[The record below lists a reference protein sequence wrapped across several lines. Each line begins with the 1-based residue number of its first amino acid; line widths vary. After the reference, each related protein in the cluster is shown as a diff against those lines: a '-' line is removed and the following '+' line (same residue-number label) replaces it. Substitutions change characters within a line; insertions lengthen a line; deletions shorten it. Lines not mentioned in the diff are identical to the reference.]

1 MSSESTDDDRPLA
14 ESPGDAG
21 FVPRREQPDPP
32 RDRLLIEEAPDEEAV
47 PLDVLFVGGGPAGL
61 AGAIE
66 LSRLSEQA
74 GGQLADL
81 EVGVLEKSERL
92 GDHCL
97 SGAVV
102 VPGPF
107 RELFPDT
114 ADEELPFRRP
124 VPEDRVYFLP
134 GEGSRIRVPPP
145 PSMRNEGNW
154 VASICEI
161 VRWMGER
168 AEERGV
174 NVFTGFPADGLLVD
188 GGRVR
193 GARTTPS
200 GLDREGEPGSG
211 HVPAMDVSA
220 RTTVLAEGT
229 RGVLTE
235 ALLDWQDVGR
245 ENPQIYSLGVKELWR
260 PARPLDSVIHTLGW
274 PLPNDV
280 FGGSFMYPMAD
291 DLVALG
297 LVAAL
302 DYPERDFD
310 THAALQRMK
319 SHPLFA
325 EHLEGG
331 EILEWGGKT
340 IPEGGY
346 WSVPDRLHAPGA
358 LVAGDAAG
366 FVNVPALKGIHY
378 AVKSGVL
385 SARATF
391 RALQQEEEPGAE
403 ALSDYDRMVEESII
417 GRDLWTTR
425 NTRLAFRSGLYAGG
439 AKAALMELTGGRFPS
454 ARIDVPAD
462 ADVPRRPGGEIAYEA
477 DGEYTIDKVEGV
489 YRAGNTTRDDIPS
502 HLVVGEDVSPEAA
515 AFYEHMCPAG
525 VYEREGDRLVVNA
538 PNCIDCKATDVLGPR
553 WTPREGGSGPSYERM

>member
-1 MSSESTDDDRPLA
+1 MNSQPSDDGTPLSESTGGG
-14 ESPGDAG
+14 E
-21 FVPRREQPDPP
+21 FVPSREQPELP
-32 RDRLLIEEAPDEEAV
+32 RDRLLIDEAPDDEAV

-66 LSRLSEQA
+66 LARLSEQA
-74 GGQLADL
+74 DGELGDL
-81 EVGVLEKSERL
+81 EIGVLEKSDRL

-114 ADEELPFRRP
+114 ADEELPFRQP

-134 GEGSRIRVPPP
+134 NEGTRFRVPTP

-193 GARTTPS
+193 GVRTTPS
-200 GLDREGEPGSG
+200 GLDRDGEPGSG
-211 HVPAMDVSA
+211 YMPAMDVSA

-229 RGVLTE
+229 RGALTE

-245 ENPQIYSLGVKELWR
+245 QNPQIYSLGVKELWR
-260 PARPLDSVIHTLGW
+260 PGRPLDSVIHTLGW

-280 FGGSFMYPMAD
+280 FGGSFMYPLDD

-325 EHLEGG
+325 EYLEGG

-385 SARATF
+385 SARAIF
-391 RALQQEEEPGAE
+391 RALQEEDEPGAE
-403 ALSDYDRMVEESII
+403 ILSDYDRMVEESII
-417 GRDLWTTR
+417 GRDLWRTR

-439 AKAALMELTGGRFPS
+439 VRAALMELTGGRFPGG
-454 ARIDVPAD
+454 RIDIPED
-462 ADVPRRPGGEIAYEA
+462 AEVPRRAGGEIAYEP

-515 AFYEHMCPAG
+515 DFYEHMCPAG

>member
-1 MSSESTDDDRPLA
+1 MTDEAGEDGRALTG
-14 ESPGDAG
+14 SGDAG
-21 FVPRREQPDPP
+21 PFVPASEQPDPP

-66 LSRLSEQA
+66 LARLSEE
-74 GGQLADL
+74 ADGELGSL
-81 EVGVLEKSERL
+81 EIGVLEKSERL

-107 RELFPDT
+107 RELFPDV

-134 GEGSRIRVPPP
+134 GEGSRLRVPAP
-145 PSMRNEGNW
+145 PSMRNDGNW

-161 VRWMGER
+161 VRWMGDR

-174 NVFTGFPADGLLVD
+174 NVFTGFPADGLLLD
-188 GGRVR
+188 EGRVR
-193 GARTTPS
+193 GVRTTPS

-211 HVPAMDVSA
+211 YMPAMDVSA

-235 ALLDWQDVGR
+235 ALLEREGIGR

-260 PARPLDSVIHTLGW
+260 PSRPLDAVVHTLGW

-331 EILEWGGKT
+331 ELLEWGGKT

-385 SARATF
+385 AARAAF
-391 RALQQEEEPGAE
+391 RALGDEEHPGAE
-403 ALSDYDRMVEESII
+403 ALSRYDRMVEESII
-417 GRDLWTTR
+417 GRDLWRTR
-425 NTRLAFRSGLYAGG
+425 NTRLAFRSGLYSGG
-439 AKAALMELTGGRFPS
+439 LRAALMELTGGRFPGG
-454 ARIDVPAD
+454 RIDVPED
-462 ADVPRRPGGEIAYEA
+462 AEVPRRPGGGIAYEA
-477 DGEYTIDKVEGV
+477 DGEYTIDKAEGV

-502 HLVVGEDVSPEAA
+502 HLVVGEDVSPGAA
-515 AFYEHMCPAG
+515 DFYEHMCPAG
-525 VYEREGDRLVVNA
+525 VYERDGDRLVVNA